1 MAHQLACESGQT
13 DGGDAAEA
21 DGGEAGAGETVTARS
36 SKRARR
42 DRLVYVDGHAVLRLN
57 NYSLQSGE
65 PSVFDAE
72 LGAQAPMLAPH
83 AGREVLVKK
92 RGKAKGGAG
101 GTQRLTKL
109 SPDEMRRQEHNKAI
123 DVARAALAPRRAAFL
138 ESHIT
143 ALEPFVSQAT
153 VTHIRRM
160 AAAAP
165 KAGKAP
171 PPAVHGPP
179 AQITATLRPHQ
190 QEGLRWLSHM
200 FHSGVNAIL
209 ADEMVRRQ
217 LACLCCM
224 CAALTCA
231 LLSPPQGLGKTLQTI
246 CLFAHLK
253 FDRKTSGP
261 HLVVCPLSVLSSWVN
276 EFKRWCPF
284 LRVIRLHSSDEAE
297 RARLRRE
304 VVTDPETFDVAVTTY
319 DMVVSANFGAALTSK
334 LHWRCLVLDEGHK
347 AKNEATQVAQAL
359 RKVAVNAQY
368 TLLLT
373 GTPLQ
378 NNLHE
383 LWALLNLMHPDVFTD
398 SAPFDDAFRI
408 GGKVHSVDSQALS
421 RAHVLLK
428 PFCLRRTKSEVE
440 VHLPPKVETRVMCPL
455 SEAQTFWY
463 RRLLLKD
470 SALLERVEK
479 VVDGAGG
486 EEKEQRTSQ
495 NGDWRRLQNLVM
507 QLRMCCNH
515 PFLFP
520 GASPA
525 DLVNADELA
534 AQSGKLKV
542 LDRLLSRL
550 KASGHRVV
558 LFSQFTSM
566 LDILGEFLTLRGY
579 AFARLDGSTNRV
591 QRTVDIM
598 QYNRPGSDKFV
609 FLLSTKAGG
618 LGVNLQSADTCIL
631 YDSDW
636 NPQVDAQAMARV
648 HRIGQTKPVAVF
660 RLVTGGTVE
669 ERIVQRAEKKLYLD
683 TMVHRGGAP
692 AAAAAGPSDGDAPA
706 DGAATA
712 EQTLSS
718 NELLATLKFGADALF
733 RSDAGE
739 EPTEEELDALCD
751 RTPEGD
757 ARRATVL
764 SNRLSLAAGKSASE
778 FEGTGAPISTFILN
792 GEDFSAARQKA
803 MRPGGD
809 DISGIAAEFLERSNR
824 SRTTTTTVVDGF
836 VVKRANMY
844 TMEAG
849 EPSVFGREAALVP
862 EAQEAV
868 AGAAE
873 PRRMERAGRDY
884 PHADLCQVCWTD
896 GTLFCCDQCPA
907 AYHAECVGE
916 TPKALE
922 RANPWACPHHACV
935 TCGRKAA
942 AAGGLLF
949 RCECCA
955 SSFCEDH
962 LPEDVVT
969 NGRIVGEC
977 KRFVRLGQTHPAQA
991 CFIHCCADCAD
1002 FAAAGFNGL
1011 DIQQVPPGTLAF
1023 DYVSQGAPWHE
1034 PEDEAL
1040 LVPTPTGKI
1049 KPLPQASYSDLKN
1062 FLYGTRG
1069 SKFKVRVRSKVF
1081 VLEEIKIRDVTAGMR
1096 DAITAAVYAEVRQA
1110 LKEGLAPERRPAAA
1124 AAPAWN
1130 LPSFAPNQRREKLA
1144 EANGVEPGQLLP
1156 DRKRKRVCWS
1166 PEEEESLR
1174 GAIARLGTD
1183 DWPALRAACGD
1194 AIHQKRSAHDLKIK
1208 WRAMCAKDQRQREG
1222 SDADDADDGDGDGD
1236 GDEDEESDSEE
1247 GDADDA
1253 AKEQ

>member
-1 MAHQLACESGQT
+1 
-13 DGGDAAEA
+13 
-21 DGGEAGAGETVTARS
+21 
-36 SKRARR
+36 
-42 DRLVYVDGHAVLRLN
+42 
-57 NYSLQSGE
+57 
-65 PSVFDAE
+65 
-72 LGAQAPMLAPH
+72 
-83 AGREVLVKK
+83 
-92 RGKAKGGAG
+92 
-101 GTQRLTKL
+101 
-109 SPDEMRRQEHNKAI
+109 
-123 DVARAALAPRRAAFL
+123 
-138 ESHIT
+138 
-143 ALEPFVSQAT
+143 
-153 VTHIRRM
+153 
-160 AAAAP
+160 
-165 KAGKAP
+165 
-171 PPAVHGPP
+171 
-179 AQITATLRPHQ
+179 
-190 QEGLRWLSHM
+190 
-200 FHSGVNAIL
+200 
-209 ADEMVRRQ
+209 
-217 LACLCCM
+217 
-224 CAALTCA
+224 
-231 LLSPPQGLGKTLQTI
+231 LGKTLQTI
-246 CLFAHLK
+246 CLLAHLK
-253 FDRKTSGP
+253 FDRKTGGP
-261 HLVVCPLSVLSSWVN
+261 HLVVCPLSVLSSWIN
-276 EFKRWCPF
+276 EFKRWCPSM
-284 LRVIRLHSSDEAE
+284 RVIRLHSSDEAE

-383 LWALLNLMHPDVFTD
+383 LWALLNLLHPDVFTD

-408 GGKVHSVDSQALS
+408 GGRTHSVDSQALG

-470 SALLERVEK
+470 SALLQRAEK
-479 VVDGAGG
+479 DATTGEK
-486 EEKEQRTSQ
+486 EEKERAAQ
-495 NGDWRRLQNLVM
+495 NGDWKRLQNLVM

-515 PFLFP
+515 PHLFP
-520 GASPA
+520 GAAPEGAVS
-525 DLVNADELA
+525 ADELA
-534 AQSGKLKV
+534 MASGKLKV
-542 LDRLLSRL
+542 LDRLLCRL

-566 LDILGEFLTLRGY
+566 LDILSEYLTMRGY

-598 QYNRPGSDKFV
+598 QYNRPGSPMFV

-660 RLVTGGTVE
+660 RLVTAGTVE
-669 ERIVQRAEKKLYLD
+669 ERIVQRAEKKLFLD
-683 TMVHRGGAP
+683 TMVHRGGGGGAAP
-692 AAAAAGPSDGDAPA
+692 PSTDGEVPSDQADAV
-706 DGAATA
+706 
-712 EQTLSS
+712 EQSLSN

-733 RSDAGE
+733 RTDAGE

-751 RTPEGD
+751 RSPEGD
-757 ARRATVL
+757 ARRAAVL
-764 SNRLSLAAGKSASE
+764 SHRLSQAAAKSAAD
-778 FEGTGAPISTFILN
+778 FEGSAAPISTFMLN

-803 MRPGGD
+803 MKSSSD
-809 DISGIAAEFLERSNR
+809 DIAGIAAEFLERSQR
-824 SRTTTTTVVDGF
+824 ARATTTTMVDGF
-836 VVKRANMY
+836 AVKRANMY
-844 TMEAG
+844 TMESG
-849 EPSVFGREAALVP
+849 EPSVFGREAGPALDGTAP
-862 EAQEAV
+862 GGPADAP
-868 AGAAE
+868 E
-873 PRRMERAGRDY
+873 PRRLERAGRDY
-884 PHADLCQVCWTD
+884 PHADLCQVCWMD

-916 TPKALE
+916 TQKALE
-922 RANPWACPHHACV
+922 RANPWACPHHACQ

-969 NGRIVGEC
+969 HGRIVGEC
-977 KRFVRLGQTHPAQA
+977 QRFKRLGQSHPAQA

-1011 DIQQVPPGTLAF
+1011 DVQQALPSGELAF

-1034 PEDEAL
+1034 PEDDAL
-1040 LVPTPTGKI
+1040 MLPTPIGKI
-1049 KPLPQASYSDLKN
+1049 KPLPTASYSDLKN

-1110 LKEGLAPERRPAAA
+1110 LKEGLAPERRPSAA

-1130 LPSFAPNQRREKLA
+1130 LPTFAPNQRRERLA
-1144 EANGVEPGQLLP
+1144 EANGVSPGELLP
-1156 DRKRKRVCWS
+1156 DRKRERVCWT
-1166 PEEEESLR
+1166 PEEEAALR
-1174 GAIARLGTD
+1174 TAIADLGTD
-1183 DWPALRAACGD
+1183 NWHAIRAACGD
-1194 AIHQKRSAHDLKIK
+1194 AVHQKRSAHDLKIK
-1208 WRAMCAKDQRQREG
+1208 WRSMQKKKDEQG
-1222 SDADDADDGDGDGD
+1222 ADEEDE
-1236 GDEDEESDSEE
+1236 DEDEEAE
-1247 GDADDA
+1247 
-1253 AKEQ
+1253 